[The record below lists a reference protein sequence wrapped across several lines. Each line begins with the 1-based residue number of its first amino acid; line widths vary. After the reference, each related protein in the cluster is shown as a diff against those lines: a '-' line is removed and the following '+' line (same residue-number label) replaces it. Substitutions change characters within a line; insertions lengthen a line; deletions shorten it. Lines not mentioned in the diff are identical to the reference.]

1 MNIILF
7 RNAAI
12 VTTIFFKSE
21 NLLSSD
27 LHEFWWIMRRVGSSR
42 QPRAVAYGVWVC
54 MITLYTNIEPSYKRK
69 GYLSDLT
76 IGHHLGEGLT
86 FQVDLTWLKVLPF
99 KLILHGWRSDL
110 SNWPYMTESL
120 TFQVDLTWP
129 KVLPFKLN
137 SHGWRSYL
145 SSWPYMAEGLTFQV
159 DLTWTKVLPFKLT
172 SHGWRSYLS
181 SWPYLAEG
189 LTFLRPRWIAQA
201 EASGAPAP
209 STTVPSWANPRQ
221 RQHKK
226 I

>member
-54 MITLYTNIEPSYKRK
+54 MITLHIHKYRAIIKKKRLFVWPSK
-69 GYLSDLT
+69 LT
-76 IGHHLGEGLT
+76 SPGR
-86 FQVDLTWLKVLPF
+86 
-99 KLILHGWRSDL
+99 RSD
-110 SNWPYMTESL
+110 
-120 TFQVDLTWP
+120 
-129 KVLPFKLN
+129 
-137 SHGWRSYL
+137 L